1 MKFSNIFQ
9 YAYIVFA
16 VLFIYDGISKWGD
29 GTNGAYISLGLAA
42 LAIFIYF
49 FRKKFSRKFENRGNS
64 K

>member
-1 MKFSNIFQ
+1 MKFSKIFQ

-42 LAIFIYF
+42 LAIFMYF